1 MISNFPSL
9 FIALRYLKPS
19 KKNSMVSIISLF
31 SFLGI
36 VLGVGTLIIVMSV
49 MNGFKT
55 ELLDKIIGINGHL
68 NIHFYNKDFNEDK
81 FSNILKSEEDVKVF
95 RKIIDGQGL
104 LTTKNQS
111 TGIIIKG
118 ISKKNL
124 IDLKNDKKKMEISN
138 KFNFEDNSV
147 IVGIKLM
154 ERLNLEV
161 GDKFKLIIPK
171 STPTPFGNI
180 PKVKSFTIGGYFD
193 SGMYTYNNN
202 LVFIS
207 YLDAKK
213 LFVTNRNQPYFQIE
227 FYDIDSVNDFKE
239 KLSKANLSNYQ
250 LYDWRHSNEAFFN
263 AIQTEKN
270 VMFLILSLIILV
282 AAFNI
287 ISSLIMLVKNKQIDI
302 AILRT
307 MGASQNTIMKIFFL
321 NGATIGFFGTLFG
334 ALFGIFFVLNINT
347 LKNFLEN
354 FTNTELFSSEIYFLS
369 HLPAKIDLNEVTY
382 VVITSLLI
390 SFIASFLPA
399 WKASKSNPIDLIR
412 NE

>member
-19 KKNSMVSIISLF
+19 KKNTMVSIISLF

-81 FSNILKSEEDVKVF
+81 FSNILKSEVDVKAF

-104 LTTKNQS
+104 LSTKNQS

-138 KFNFEDNSV
+138 KFNFENNSV

-239 KLSKANLSNYQ
+239 KLSKTNLSNYQ
-250 LYDWRHSNEAFFN
+250 LYDWRYSNEAFFN

-369 HLPAKIDLNEVTY
+369 HLPAKIDPNEVTY

-412 NE
+412 KE

>member
-1 MISNFPSL
+1 MFKNFPSL

-19 KKNSMVSIISLF
+19 KNNTMVSIISLF

-49 MNGFKT
+49 MNGFKI

-68 NIHFYNKDFNEDK
+68 NIHFYENKSNSNKFESFLNSNKD
-81 FSNILKSEEDVKVF
+81 VKDF

-104 LTTKNQS
+104 LTSKKQS

-118 ISKKNL
+118 ISENDL
-124 IDLKNDKKKMEISN
+124 LDLKNDKKKMEISK
-138 KFNFEDNSV
+138 KFNFENDSV

-154 ERLNLEV
+154 QRLNLQI

-171 STPTPFGNI
+171 TSSTPFGNI
-180 PKVKSFTIGGYFD
+180 PKVKTFTIGGYFD
-193 SGMYTYNNN
+193 SGMYTYDNN
-202 LVFIS
+202 LVFVNFI
-207 YLDAKK
+207 DANK
-213 LFVTNRNQPYFQIE
+213 LFLTNENKYYFQIE
-227 FYDIDSVNDFKE
+227 FHDIDSIDNFKE
-239 KLSKANLSNYQ
+239 KLSKTNLSNYQ
-250 LYDWRHSNEAFFN
+250 LYDWRFSNEAFFN

-321 NGATIGFFGTLFG
+321 NGATIGFFGTLIG
-334 ALFGIFFVLNINT
+334 SLFGIFFVLNINT

-369 HLPAKIDLNEVTY
+369 HLPAKINSNEVLY
-382 VVITSLLI
+382 VVLTSLFI

-412 NE
+412 KE

>member
-19 KKNSMVSIISLF
+19 KKNTMVSIISLF

-239 KLSKANLSNYQ
+239 KLSKAKLSNYK

-287 ISSLIMLVKNKQIDI
+287 ISSLIMLVKNKQVDI

-412 NE
+412 KE

>member
-19 KKNSMVSIISLF
+19 KNNTMVSIISLF

-138 KFNFEDNSV
+138 KFNFENNSV

-239 KLSKANLSNYQ
+239 RLSKAKLSNYK

-287 ISSLIMLVKNKQIDI
+287 ISSLIMLVKNKQVDI

>member
-19 KKNSMVSIISLF
+19 KKNTMVSIISLF

-138 KFNFEDNSV
+138 KFNFENNSV

-287 ISSLIMLVKNKQIDI
+287 ISSLIMLVKNKQVDI

>member
-68 NIHFYNKDFNEDK
+68 NIHFYNKDFKEDK
-81 FSNILKSEEDVKVF
+81 FLNILKSDEDVKAF
-95 RKIIDGQGL
+95 IKIIDGQGL

-124 IDLKNDKKKMEISN
+124 IDLKDDKKKMEISN
-138 KFNFEDNSV
+138 KFNFENNSV

-412 NE
+412 KE